1 MIDVSTNDIK
11 AELLAEKLVV
21 IIRGVKSGDMPSL
34 FEALDGAG
42 VRFAEITLNTDG
54 ALDSIAA
61 MRRKYEGRIHVGA
74 GTVIDIDLLKQA
86 LDAGAKYIVTPNTN
100 PEVVRYCVERGILIL
115 PGAMTPSEVATITML
130 GADTIKLFPAN
141 SLGAG
146 YLKELRGP
154 YSGVKLFPV
163 GGITLENMPDFL
175 KAGAAGFGIGGSI
188 CNPGLIAEGRF
199 DEITNNARKYV
210 ETAKS

>member
-1 MIDVSTNDIK
+1 
-11 AELLAEKLVV
+11 
-21 IIRGVKSGDMPSL
+21 
-34 FEALDGAG
+34 
-42 VRFAEITLNTDG
+42 
-54 ALDSIAA
+54 
-61 MRRKYEGRIHVGA
+61 
-74 GTVIDIDLLKQA
+74 
-86 LDAGAKYIVTPNTN
+86 
-100 PEVVRYCVERGILIL
+100 L